1 MLVIIMIALW
11 WYALIPVLGAFFI
24 RRSWRR
30 FRRRFDDLR
39 LVPLLD
45 YRLYT
50 TADLERQP
58 SFRFLGGFESV
69 SDDRVLWVRSE
80 SLTVSVD
87 LSGVQ
92 LYVLPSAENPKGNW
106 DSEIQAPQRIRW
118 KDIAALAEGAQV
130 FIGGRLCER
139 DGKRLFCN
147 FSDEKLIVLFY
158 EGSDRSLTVRAI
170 QAGRQANEYWN
181 PLTPYSLAAGMFSQ
195 LTLFI
200 TYLPRPAYRI
210 DALAAL
216 LAVFGPLFPLLP
228 PALLFTA
235 AYRRLWRRARLLRV
249 YRDWARLPLRHV
261 NLEASEGKLP
271 DGQRYGW
278 VALKEL
284 PPGEGGQRPPLLLP
298 ERRTV
303 GGWWYVFGSL
313 PEKMDKKS
321 SPSPALPY
329 PEEPRDPMAVYAC
342 FGGNPVELAKGY
354 NRRAHLLEL
363 GAVLIFS
370 AGILSEVFFIA
381 AILYLL
387 Q

>member
-1 MLVIIMIALW
+1 MVALW
-11 WYALIPVLGAFFI
+11 WYALIPILGAFFI
-24 RRSWRR
+24 RRSWRQ

-50 TADLERQP
+50 SANLERP
-58 SFRFLGGFESV
+58 SSFRFLGGFESV
-69 SDDRVLWVRSE
+69 SDDRILWVRNE
-80 SLTVSVD
+80 GLTVPVD
-87 LSGVQ
+87 LSGVR
-92 LYVLPSAENPKGNW
+92 LYVLPSVENLEGSW
-106 DSEIQAPQRIRW
+106 DSEIQAPQRIQW

-147 FSDEKLIVLFY
+147 FPNEKLLVLFY
-158 EGSDRSLTVRAI
+158 EGSERTLTVRAI

-181 PLTPYSLAAGMFSQ
+181 PLTPYALAVGIFSQ

-210 DALAAL
+210 NALAAL
-216 LAVFGPLFPLLP
+216 VAVFGPLFPLLP

-249 YRDWARLPLRHV
+249 YRDWVQLPLRQV
-261 NLEASEGKLP
+261 DLQAAEGQLP

-284 PPGEGGQRPPLLLP
+284 PPPEGGQRPPLILP
-298 ERRTV
+298 ERRPL

-321 SPSPALPY
+321 PPRGGLPY
-329 PEEPRDPMAVYAC
+329 PGEPRDPMAVYAC
-342 FGGNPVELAKGY
+342 FGGNPVELARAY

-363 GAVLIFS
+363 GAVTIFS
-370 AGILSEVFFIA
+370 VGILSEVFFIA
-381 AILYLL
+381 TILYLL